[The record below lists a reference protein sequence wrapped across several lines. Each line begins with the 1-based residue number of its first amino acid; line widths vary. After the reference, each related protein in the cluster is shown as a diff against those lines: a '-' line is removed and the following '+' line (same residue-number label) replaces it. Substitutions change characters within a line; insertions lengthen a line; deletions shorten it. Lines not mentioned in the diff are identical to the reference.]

1 MQMASTWELNK
12 NTRLHYFATWP
23 AEFALVEKSHWK
35 IWFEKMKVWVKVKKR
50 KGEGAVSS
58 LRGGVKYGSENC

>member
-23 AEFALVEKSHWK
+23 AEFALVEKK
-35 IWFEKMKVWVKVKKR
+35 
-50 KGEGAVSS
+50 S
-58 LRGGVKYGSENC
+58 LKNLI